1 MVLLFFLFFALPP
14 QVVGK
19 TTSILQK
26 PKTME
31 DGTVAKFVRSL
42 KEGKKHAT
50 CIFQNY
56 TKKGIP
62 MDNHAE
68 VYCISRDESA
78 IFSNRL
84 YLGFF
89 STHKRRFTAAAMQQR
104 CVVRKNPAFGAKQ
117 MDAVAEDIKEKHEE
131 TESRRDEQIVQQDS
145 SHSFQQGSPKKRRRS
160 NTMSPTMV
168 SSTSSSSSS
177 SSSYMSAALHEKICL
192 QLRRDSTD
200 ERPVLKERLPCLILS
215 ATESDTYIQ
224 NL

>member
-1 MVLLFFLFFALPP
+1 
-14 QVVGK
+14 
-19 TTSILQK
+19 
-26 PKTME
+26 ME

-117 MDAVAEDIKEKHEE
+117 MDVVAEDIKDEEEE
-131 TESRRDEQIVQQDS
+131 TENDQQKYFLYNIFLLD
-145 SHSFQQGSPKKRRRS
+145 Q
-160 NTMSPTMV
+160 
-168 SSTSSSSSS
+168 
-177 SSSYMSAALHEKICL
+177 
-192 QLRRDSTD
+192 D
-200 ERPVLKERLPCLILS
+200 VLFACVPILCVVF
-215 ATESDTYIQ
+215 
-224 NL
+224 